1 MVEGTIQALLSK
13 GVKIL
18 CPESVVFDGIDENNI
33 APGAVIYPG
42 CVIKGE
48 KTSIGR
54 GAQIGAG
61 GGAYL
66 DNVQMGADAEIM
78 QGVYRDSTVLDGVKI
93 RNGGELRDNCLLEE
107 GAELGHTVGLKQ
119 TILFSNVVLGSLIN
133 FCDVLMS
140 GGTGRRDHSEVGSCL
155 ALYNFT
161 PQGDKFA
168 SLFGD
173 VARGV
178 FLRERPIFIG
188 GQTQIVSP
196 VCVGFGSVIG
206 AGSKLTQDV
215 SDDKFV
221 SFPVKEAIKD
231 SVDAE
236 LIYSPYRKVR
246 ATLIYMANLSLLET
260 WYASVRCP
268 VYAGTES
275 SSIYLSALGR
285 VRACLAER
293 EKRFKKYIEKLP
305 ESLRRHRALGNM
317 RQVDEHE
324 RALSCAKSHRF
335 QFTMDGSE
343 LCEAL
348 TARVRGDH
356 MRWDEAVQRLPDD
369 MVRRYRD
376 AFTEAMNAYQEAIL

>member
-1 MVEGTIQALLSK
+1 MNEGTINALLSK

-18 CPESVVFDGIDENNI
+18 CPESVVFEGIDENRI
-33 APGAVIYPG
+33 ASGAVIYPG
-42 CVIKGE
+42 CVIKGSE
-48 KTSIGR
+48 TSIGR

-66 DNVQMGADAEIM
+66 ENVQIGAEAEIM

-119 TILFSNVVLGSLIN
+119 TILFSNVVLGSIIN
-133 FCDVLMS
+133 FCDVFMS
-140 GGTGRRDHSEVGSCL
+140 GGTGRRNHSEVGSCL

-215 SDDKFV
+215 GDDRLV
-221 SFPVKEAIKD
+221 SLPVKESIKD
-231 SVDAE
+231 IADAG
-236 LIYSPYRKVR
+236 LLYHPHRKVR
-246 ATLIYMANLSLLET
+246 ATLIYIANLTLLEM
-260 WYASVRCP
+260 WYESVRCR
-268 VYAGTES
+268 VYDGTES
-275 SSIYLSALGR
+275 SWIYGAALGR
-285 VRACLAER
+285 LRACIAER
-293 EKRFKKYIEKLP
+293 EKRLKKYIEKLP
-305 ESLRRHRALGNM
+305 DSLMRHRELGNA
-317 RQVDEHE
+317 RQVDDHE
-324 RALSCAKSHRF
+324 RALLCAKHRRF
-335 QFTMDGSE
+335 QFSMDMKE
-343 LCEAL
+343 LCESL
-348 TARVRGDH
+348 TESVRGAH
-356 MRWDEAVQRLPDD
+356 MRWDEAVHHLPDD
-369 MVRRYRD
+369 IVRRYRA
-376 AFTEAMNAYQEAIL
+376 AFTEAMTAYQNDMI